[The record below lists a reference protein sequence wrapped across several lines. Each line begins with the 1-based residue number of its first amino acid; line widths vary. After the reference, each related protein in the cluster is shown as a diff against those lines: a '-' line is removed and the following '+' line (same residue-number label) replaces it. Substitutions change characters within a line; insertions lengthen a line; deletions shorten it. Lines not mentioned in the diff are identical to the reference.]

1 MSGAC
6 WWHAGNI
13 PVLHPDLLLG
23 LFLLGQQSQPKAQNV
38 GWFRSSFFIKQ
49 WFQNLCCCWDV
60 SRKTNPVKRKKTP
73 IVLSLIFYFLFL
85 WIKSTLRISPIKIF
99 LLDHVV
105 DWNEI
110 NVMNL
115 IPVYWASNES
125 WLNTL
130 LTEFQARNHHQKC
143 WLSTTAPKEM
153 GSLLRRLPEWSH

>member
-1 MSGAC
+1 MEEGNHTASLLVSGAC

-13 PVLHPDLLLG
+13 PVLHPDLLVG

-85 WIKSTLRISPIKIF
+85 WTKSTLRISPFKIF

-110 NVMNL
+110 NIMNL
-115 IPVYWASNES
+115 IPVYWASN
-125 WLNTL
+125 
-130 LTEFQARNHHQKC
+130 A
-143 WLSTTAPKEM
+143 APITVVAKYFANWV
-153 GSLLRRLPEWSH
+153 SS